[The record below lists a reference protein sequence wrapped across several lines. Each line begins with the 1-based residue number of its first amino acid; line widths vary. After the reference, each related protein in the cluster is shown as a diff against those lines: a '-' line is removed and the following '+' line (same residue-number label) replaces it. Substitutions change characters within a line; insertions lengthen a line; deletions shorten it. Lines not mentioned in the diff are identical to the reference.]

1 MRPARSVLSARP
13 PPESWRD
20 THHNKTSGCDYEAAL
35 LQCAAGRRDG
45 IASLYANEYNKL
57 RNVARRIA
65 RDLADDVVHDSFV
78 QILRDAKHF
87 NPARGSARAWIY
99 TIVHRTALKKQ
110 HNETRELPVGDPTLL
125 SLCEQHTLVEVE
137 AVSRALEY
145 DGLRT
150 CLERLD
156 PNRRASL
163 ILAIVDGRTHAEI
176 AGLLGVPIG
185 TVKAWIRRELIALR
199 KQLE

>member
-1 MRPARSVLSARP
+1 MRPACSVRSVKQV
-13 PPESWRD
+13 PESSRD
-20 THHNKTSGCDYEAAL
+20 INHNNKTLNYDAAL
-35 LQCAAGRRDG
+35 LQCAAGRSGG
-45 IASLYANEYNKL
+45 IASLYVTEYNKL
-57 RNVARRIA
+57 RNAARRIV
-65 RDLADDVVHDSFV
+65 RDRADDVVHDSFV

-87 NPARGSARAWIY
+87 DPARGSARAWIY
-99 TIVHRTALKKQ
+99 TIVRRTALKKL
-110 HNETRELPVGDPTLL
+110 HSESRELPVDNPTLL
-125 SLCEQHTLVEVE
+125 SLCEERALVDAEP
-137 AVSRALEY
+137 ASRALEY

-156 PNRRASL
+156 PKHRASL

-199 KQLE
+199 KQLK

>member
-1 MRPARSVLSARP
+1 MRPEYAVLPAKPQPDSGGDA
-13 PPESWRD
+13 
-20 THHNKTSGCDYEAAL
+20 HHDKTSGCDYEAAL
-35 LQCAAGRRDG
+35 VQCAAGRRSG

-57 RNVARRIA
+57 RNVARRIV

-78 QILRDAKHF
+78 QILKDAKHF
-87 NPARGSARAWIY
+87 DPARGSARAWIY
-99 TIVHRTALKKQ
+99 TIVRRTALKKR
-110 HNETRELPVGDPTLL
+110 HNESRELPVGDPTLL
-125 SLCEQHTLVEVE
+125 SLCEEHTLAE
-137 AVSRALEY
+137 AAPASRALEY
-145 DGLRT
+145 DDLRT

-176 AGLLGVPIG
+176 AGLLRVPIG

-199 KQLE
+199 KRLE